1 LIKSLWVL
9 IEANGAKGAKWRL
22 ILLWTEAGQSAT
34 MSHSSTGLPT

>member
-22 ILLWTEAGQSAT
+22 ILL
-34 MSHSSTGLPT
+34 